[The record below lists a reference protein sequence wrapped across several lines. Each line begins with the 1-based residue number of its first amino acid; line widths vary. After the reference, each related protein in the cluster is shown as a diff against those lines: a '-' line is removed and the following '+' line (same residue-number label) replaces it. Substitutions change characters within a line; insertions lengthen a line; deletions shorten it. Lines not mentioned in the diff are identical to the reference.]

1 MDFINA
7 IILGVVEGITEFLP
21 ISSTGHL
28 ILTSNF
34 LRIPQ
39 TEFLKTFEI
48 IIQTGAILSVIVLYS
63 RRIIGNFSLM
73 KKVIIAFI
81 PTAIIGLTLYK
92 MIKSMLGNPMLVVT
106 TLFFGGIILIIIELW
121 FKSRQKGTKKE
132 SLETNDY
139 SIISYQKA
147 VVIGLFQ
154 SISMVPGVS
163 RAAATIIGGM
173 LVGLP
178 RKTAVEFSFM
188 LAIPTMFAAT
198 LLDLKESSFS
208 FTNSEWL
215 ALSIG
220 FITSFLVALVV
231 IKWLVKYVQTN
242 NFIVFGV
249 YRIVISILYFFFIL

>member
-7 IILGVVEGITEFLP
+7 IILGIVEGITEFLP

-34 LRIPQ
+34 LNIPQ

-48 IIQTGAILSVIVLYS
+48 IIQTGAILAVIVLYWK
-63 RRIIGNFSLM
+63 RLIGNINLV
-73 KKVIIAFI
+73 KKVLVAFI

-92 MIKSMLGNPMLVVT
+92 MIKNMLGNPLLVVT
-106 TLFFGGIILIIIELW
+106 TLFFGGIVLIIIELW

-132 SLETNDY
+132 SLETSDY
-139 SIISYQKA
+139 TVISYQKA
-147 VVIGLFQ
+147 VMIGLFQ
-154 SISMVPGVS
+154 SISMIPGVS

-198 LLDLKESSFS
+198 LLDLKESNLL
-208 FTNSEWL
+208 FTSAEWI

-220 FITSFLVALVV
+220 FITSFLVALVA
-231 IKWLVKYVQTN
+231 IKWLVRYVETN
-242 NFIVFGV
+242 NFIAFGI
-249 YRIVISILYFFFIL
+249 YRIVISILYFLFIL